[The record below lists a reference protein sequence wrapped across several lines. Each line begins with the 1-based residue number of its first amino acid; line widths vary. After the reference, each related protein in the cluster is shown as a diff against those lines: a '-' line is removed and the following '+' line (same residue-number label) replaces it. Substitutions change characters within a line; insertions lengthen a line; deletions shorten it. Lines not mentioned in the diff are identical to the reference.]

1 MNSRH
6 FLSCVAV
13 LLLAACASQTPA
25 PIETRTPAG
34 SAASSSSEAAAV
46 RPGYYI
52 VKKGDTLYSIALE
65 HGHDYRDV
73 AAWNGIENPS
83 LIRVGQELRVTPPG
97 SSTAPVTAGAAVT
110 PVPAPT
116 AGSTQPVSV
125 PRIEIRPVDS
135 PSAAPKPAAGA
146 AVTEP
151 RGGRIAYSE
160 KAWAE
165 LQSASAPLATPVTAP
180 ATVTPP
186 VAASAPVAAPA
197 VRPQPVP
204 AAASEPKPA
213 PRPEAANPASKPGDD
228 KVEWAW
234 PSAGKIIAPFNES
247 TNKGLDFGGA
257 LGDPVYAA
265 ASGKV
270 IYAGS
275 DLRGYGNLV
284 IIKHGSQYTTVYAH
298 NKEILVKEQQ
308 QVQKGQKIAVMG
320 DSDAERVKLHFE
332 MRQPGGKPVDPTKL
346 LPTR

>member
-1 MNSRH
+1 MKTLHS
-6 FLSCVAV
+6 LCLVAV
-13 LLLAACASQTPA
+13 LLAACASQTPA
-25 PIETRTPAG
+25 PIETRTPASVSG
-34 SAASSSSEAAAV
+34 GASSSSEAATA

-73 AAWNGIENPS
+73 AAWNGIDNPS

-97 SSTAPVTAGAAVT
+97 SGSAPVAAGIAT
-110 PVPAPT
+110 PAPAPA
-116 AGSTQPVSV
+116 AGGTQPVNV
-125 PRIEIRPVDS
+125 PRIEVRPVDS
-135 PSAAPKPAAGA
+135 PATAPKPAAATGG
-146 AVTEP
+146 VVSEP

-165 LQSASAPLATPVTAP
+165 LQSASAPLATPATA
-180 ATVTPP
+180 TPP
-186 VAASAPVAAPA
+186 VVASAPAATPVTRPLPA
-197 VRPQPVP
+197 P

-213 PRPEAANPASKPGDD
+213 LAKPEAATTPAKPVDD
-228 KVEWAW
+228 KLEWAW
-234 PSAGKIIAPFNES
+234 PSAGKIITPFNES
-247 TNKGLDFGGA
+247 SNKGLDFGGA

-298 NKEILVKEQQ
+298 NREILVKEQQ

-320 DSDAERVKLHFE
+320 DSDADRPKLHFE
-332 MRQPGGKPVDPTKL
+332 MRMPGGKPVDPNKL